1 MRESDDHDY
10 TLYGYAYGDVCTVV
24 LTMDALTVAKLTMAQ
39 VYRQTTQ
46 RDLRQ
51 ELKSGTGG
59 KLGKL
64 VRPLRPTLT
73 LTLRNNN
80 PNPNP

>member
-1 MRESDDHDY
+1 MT
-10 TLYGYAYGDVCTVV
+10 TLSMAMPTVTCV

-80 PNPNP
+80 PITLTL